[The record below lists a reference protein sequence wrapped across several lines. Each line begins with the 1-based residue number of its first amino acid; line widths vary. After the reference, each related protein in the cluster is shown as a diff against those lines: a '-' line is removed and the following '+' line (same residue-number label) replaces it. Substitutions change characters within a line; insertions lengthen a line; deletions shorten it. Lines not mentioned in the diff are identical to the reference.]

1 MNLLLTSVFVSL
13 AVVTILGQS
22 VTENPSA
29 IDGGKLIGHF
39 PSSPNPVELFHITD
53 SSKNIKHQYL
63 PRSFTYKWTVSPH
76 RRTFSPLK
84 LVASRKPH
92 SRGTNAPSKVTR
104 NEVSFPINCFNIPFK
119 LQLSHH
125 GGVTF
130 PPGAFTYKVTFP
142 PLGKRTFAPIETKK
156 NGPTPQTD
164 IYSWAPI
171 KSVPVTKKT
180 I

>member
-13 AVVTILGQS
+13 AVVTVLGQS
-22 VTENPSA
+22 VTENPLA
-29 IDGGKLIGHF
+29 MDDGKLIGHF

-53 SSKNIKHQYL
+53 SSKSIKHQYL

-84 LVASRKPH
+84 LVASKKPH

-104 NEVSFPINCFNIPFK
+104 NE
-119 LQLSHH
+119 LSHH

-130 PPGAFTYKVTFP
+130 PPGAFTYKITFP